1 MGNFYVNYTLR
12 GPHQQA
18 VAAALAGRSS
28 IVSPELDGC
37 VVVFDEESEE
47 QNQEVIAEL
56 ASRLSG
62 RLKCPLLAVLN
73 HDDDILKYQ
82 LFLNGDLLDEYDS
95 TPGYFGGNE
104 EELDDES
111 SPVNDP
117 QGGNAKLLCET
128 FGANAVS
135 EVEQILRKPSLS
147 EDGMYSHSNGMRI
160 WRPPLASLHSVSERV
175 SLR

>member
-1 MGNFYVNYTLR
+1 MGNFYVNYTLH
-12 GPHQQA
+12 GPDQQA
-18 VAAALAGRSS
+18 AAAVLAGRAS
-28 IVSPELDGC
+28 IVSPSQNGC

-82 LFLNGDLLDEYDS
+82 LFLNGDLMDDYDS
-95 TPGYFGGNE
+95 TPGYFAGAE
-104 EELDDES
+104 EDDDES
-111 SPVNDP
+111 PPVDAP

-128 FGANAVS
+128 FGVNAVS
-135 EVEQILRKPSLS
+135 EVECILRKSSLS
-147 EDGMYSHSNGMRI
+147 EDCY
-160 WRPPLASLHSVSERV
+160 ASSRTLSGRREDLTPVR
-175 SLR
+175 RFKDAG